1 MSDTSTVR
9 ILLRHLGSAKAAAT
23 TLAVL
28 VLITTGLLAAIPGT
42 LDRIGGAEL
51 RYQVA
56 ALSPK
61 SRFPTSRIVA
71 EPPIGPGP
79 TGAADGLPPGA
90 ESTWGAT
97 DADLQAIRRSA
108 PEPLRDHLGRAR
120 YTAYTGVME
129 LPQPPPGSGEIGDF
143 KLILAADPRLAE
155 SAHLISGTWPEPV
168 LTGFPL
174 DAPVG
179 IALSAATAR
188 RMGWKIGEVQ
198 TPPLLDPTLR
208 TRLMLTGTF
217 DQTTDS
223 GDFWTLN
230 RSILLP
236 NIRRTSNSDI
246 VTGTAFVNAGS
257 WPVAAGVF
265 GGPVGAGSANYLWV
279 YYPMDVRRVPI
290 SQAEQLR
297 AQLDSFTDGPH
308 PFGRAPGNP
317 LGVASIRLASETA
330 ATLSRVLSS
339 VSSAD
344 SVLSLLAA
352 GPCVAAVAVLVLGC
366 RLLTNRRRRAFALI
380 SARGASGGLL
390 RSTFAVEGLLLSV
403 PAAAIGITVAF
414 LFLPPD
420 HLATALVLPV
430 AAAAT
435 PAAVLA
441 GSLSRSRIGR
451 PDVAGER
458 SRRVR
463 ATAEIAVLATAVAS
477 TTVLLLSGDG
487 SSLGLDPL
495 AVLTPVLICLAVCVL
510 LLRMLPVPIR
520 AVNGAF
526 RERRGLVHFLGSAR
540 SLRDRSGLAPVL
552 GLVIGVAMAVLA
564 AVLLSTLRAGVVT
577 ASRTEVG
584 GDLRVDQLA
593 LLPADISAVNRIPGV
608 TRVAASDTVDSVQLK
623 VDGLEQGVQV
633 YLVDSDALP
642 LVQADVGGAVPI
654 PPGMRATIGTDVPV
668 VVSPDLAG
676 RSLAV
681 DDRTLRVV
689 GSGAA
694 TAGLGRA
701 TTWVVADKRFLGA
714 FSTGDYLPQT
724 LLLQLDQRADPAAI
738 GEAIGQRLPDAVVG
752 NPASRTATL
761 LAAPVIGGL
770 QLILI
775 VALAVMA
782 ALCGAAILMTA
793 VANTPAR
800 TQLVAVIRILGMP
813 GSAVRRLVGW
823 ELGPGAVAAV
833 LGGTATGIGLCLLVT
848 QVIDLRPFTGGGDQ
862 PVVVV
867 AGATLVELLGGFL
880 LLVLAAVTISSR
892 FAARAGLAAELR
904 FGDPS

>member
-1 MSDTSTVR
+1 MSDTWTVR
-9 ILLRHLGSAKAAAT
+9 MLLRHLASAKAAAT

-61 SRFPTSRIVA
+61 SRFPTSRILA
-71 EPPIGPGP
+71 EPPIGPG
-79 TGAADGLPPGA
+79 AADAADPLPA
-90 ESTWGAT
+90 AAASTWGAT

-108 PEPLRDHLGRAR
+108 PEPLRNHLARAR
-120 YTAYTGVME
+120 YTAYTGVMD
-129 LPQPPPGSGEIGDF
+129 LPQPPPGTGEIGDF
-143 KLILAADPRLAE
+143 KMILAADPRLSE
-155 SAHLISGTWPEPV
+155 SAYLTGGTWPEPV
-168 LTGFPL
+168 VSGFPL
-174 DAPVG
+174 NAPVG
-179 IALSAATAR
+179 IALSAATAQ
-188 RMGWKIGEVQ
+188 RMGWKIGEVR
-198 TPPLLDPTLR
+198 TPLLDPTLR
-208 TRLMLTGTF
+208 TRLVLTGTF
-217 DQTTDS
+217 DQTAGS

-236 NIRRTSNSDI
+236 NVRRTPNSDI

-257 WPVAAGVF
+257 WPAAAGVF
-265 GGPVGAGSANYLWV
+265 GGPAGAGPASYLWV
-279 YYPMDVRRVPI
+279 YYPLDVSGVPI
-290 SQAEQLR
+290 SQVGQLR
-297 AQLDSFTDGPH
+297 AQLDSFTDGTH
-308 PFGRAPGNP
+308 PFGRAPGSP
-317 LGVASIRLASETA
+317 LGVASIRLASQTA
-330 ATLSRVLSS
+330 ATLSQVLTS

-344 SVLSLLAA
+344 SVLSLLAS
-352 GPCVAAVAVLVLGC
+352 GPSVAALAVLVLGC
-366 RLLTNRRRRAFALI
+366 RLLSNQRRRAFALI

-420 HLATALVLPV
+420 HLGTALVLPV
-430 AAAAT
+430 AAAAA

-451 PDVAGER
+451 PEVAGER

-463 ATAEIAVLATAVAS
+463 ATAEIAVLATALAS
-477 TTVLLLSGDG
+477 TTVLLLSGRG
-487 SSLGLDPL
+487 SGLGLDPL

-510 LLRMLPVPIR
+510 LLRVLPVPIR
-520 AVNGAF
+520 AVNGVF

-577 ASRTEVG
+577 ASRTEIG

-642 LVQADVGGAVPI
+642 FVQADVGGAVPI

-676 RSLAV
+676 RNLAV

-848 QVIDLRPFTGGGDQ
+848 RVIDLRPFTGGGDQ